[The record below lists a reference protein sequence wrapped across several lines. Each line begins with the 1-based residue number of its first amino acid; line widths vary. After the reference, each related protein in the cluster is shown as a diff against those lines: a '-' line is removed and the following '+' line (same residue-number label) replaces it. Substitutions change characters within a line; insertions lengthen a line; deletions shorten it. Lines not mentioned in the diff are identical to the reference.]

1 MAHFASG
8 VTVITTRYEGD
19 DFGATA
25 SAFTS
30 LSLDPPMVLACLFR
44 GAATERAIGR
54 SGRFGINILRDDQG
68 PIAER
73 FAARRRDRFDALD
86 IRYGDLGVPLIEGAL
101 AHVECR
107 VAEQVVG
114 GTHTVFLGHATR
126 AVANE
131 GRPLAYYRGAFGH
144 VLLGDDAAAYAALRA
159 QIVSGAL
166 ASGDEL
172 SVPLLCQSLGADEPS
187 IAGTLARLV
196 RERYVA
202 RHPDGRY
209 TVRGLDRRAIL
220 DMISACRTI
229 EIGVAET
236 TVGWVDDADLRAWEH
251 TAHTACGA
259 DLRTS
264 DASSSFM
271 EGMIAFSGNPRL
283 AEHYRE
289 LSPVGVGELLRP
301 ISAELE
307 AAEVANHVA
316 IVDGYRRGDVQAVVS
331 LINQH
336 ARRLRHAWTEV
347 STEDGK

>member
-1 MAHFASG
+1 MGATADLPVWSVERSFEPSFADDYRPRFGLGGFRAVMAQFASG
-8 VTVITTRYEGD
+8 VTVVTTRADGD

-30 LSLDPPMVLACLFR
+30 LSLDPPMVLTCLFR
-44 GAATERAIGR
+44 GAATESAIAR
-54 SGRFGINILRDDQG
+54 CGRFGINILRDDQG

-73 FAARRRDRFDALD
+73 FAARRPDRFDALD

-126 AVANE
+126 AIANE

-144 VLLGDDAAAYAALRA
+144 VLLGEDAAAYEAIRA

-166 ASGDEL
+166 APGEEL
-172 SVPLLCQSLGADEPS
+172 AVSLLCQNHGADKS
-187 IAGTLARLV
+187 LIVGTLARLV

-236 TVGWVDDADLRAWEH
+236 TVGWVDESDLDAWEQ
-251 TAHTACGA
+251 TARTACASERESA
-259 DLRTS
+259 DCS
-264 DASSSFM
+264 GSFLEAM
-271 EGMIAFSGNPRL
+271 VAFSGNPRL
-283 AEHYRE
+283 VEHYRE
-289 LSPVGVGELLRP
+289 LSPRICRSIAP
-301 ISAELE
+301 S
-307 AAEVANHVA
+307 
-316 IVDGYRRGDVQAVVS
+316 DG
-331 LINQH
+331 
-336 ARRLRHAWTEV
+336 
-347 STEDGK
+347 